1 MTHISNNSGNQEHYT
16 PVRFIDSAREVMGS
30 IDIDPA
36 SNEVANEWIKAST
49 FYTIENQGLNK
60 EWHGNIWMNPPY
72 NSSSLKPLVDKLLSE
87 NINQAIVLTN
97 NNTDTKA
104 GQLLLRWAS
113 AICLV
118 QGRIRFITQDGVESK
133 KSPLQGQIIY
143 YKGSNTGNFK
153 EEFSKHGTVYLK
165 D

>member
-1 MTHISNNSGNQEHYT
+1 MSHIVNNSGNQEHYT
-16 PVRFIDSAREVMGS
+16 PRRFTDSARRVMGS
-30 IDIDPA
+30 IDLDPA
-36 SNEVANEWIKAST
+36 SNEVANEWIGAST
-49 FYTIENQGLNK
+49 YYTIENQGLDK
-60 EWHGNIWMNPPY
+60 EWSGNVWMNPPY

-143 YKGSNTGNFK
+143 YKGDNTKMFK
-153 EEFSKHGTVYLK
+153 QEFSKHGTVFVK
-165 D
+165 E

>member
-1 MTHISNNSGNQEHYT
+1 MSHIKNNSGNQEHYT
-16 PVRFIDSAREVMGS
+16 PRRFTDSARYVMGS
-30 IDIDPA
+30 IDLDPA
-36 SNEVANEWIKAST
+36 SNEIANEWIDAST
-49 FYTIENQGLNK
+49 YYTIENQGLDK
-60 EWHGNIWMNPPY
+60 EWSGNVWMNPPY

-97 NNTDTKA
+97 NNTDTRA

-153 EEFSKHGTVYLK
+153 EEFSQYGTVFMK
-165 D
+165 E

>member
-1 MTHISNNSGNQEHYT
+1 MTHIANNSGNQEHYT

-30 IDIDPA
+30 IDLDPA
-36 SNEVANEWIKAST
+36 SNAIANEWIKADT

-72 NSSSLKPLVDKLLSE
+72 NSKSLKPLIDKLISE

-104 GQLLLRWAS
+104 GQTLLQWAS

-118 QGRIRFITQDGVESK
+118 KGRVRFIKPDGIESK

-143 YKGSNTGNFK
+143 YKGDNTKMFK
-153 EEFSKHGTVYLK
+153 QEFSKHGAVFVK
-165 D
+165 E